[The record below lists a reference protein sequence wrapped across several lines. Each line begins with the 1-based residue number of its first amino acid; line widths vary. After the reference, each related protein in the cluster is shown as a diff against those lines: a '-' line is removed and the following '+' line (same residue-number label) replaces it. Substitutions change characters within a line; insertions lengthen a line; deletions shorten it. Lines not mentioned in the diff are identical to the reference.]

1 MHIYEGKGNASG
13 ILQKMRRCNTR
24 ARISR
29 SSTRHSPIFPPSSGQ
44 RARCTGPAS
53 TPAAAAP
60 SAASPTAI
68 SEPAPAKAGV
78 RAYRVA
84 RYLQLPG
91 NLPDRMASA
100 FQLVNLFQLSTFIN
114 TCNCSRLRG
123 RKGSQWK
130 FRTWLPLH
138 KRPNSPQIPA
148 SLNSYQ
154 YLWCT
159 SAESPLMMPPSSSG
173 SIPTCYFCGCSA
185 IRSDLHRR

>member
-1 MHIYEGKGNASG
+1 MISWVKPVNPSHPYLENDPAPSFDFHHLRISPWLEF
-13 ILQKMRRCNTR
+13 R

-60 SAASPTAI
+60 SAASPPAI

-78 RAYRVA
+78 RAHRVA

-100 FQLVNLFQLSTFIN
+100 FQLVNLFQLSH
-114 TCNCSRLRG
+114 L
-123 RKGSQWK
+123 
-130 FRTWLPLH
+130 
-138 KRPNSPQIPA
+138 
-148 SLNSYQ
+148 YQ

-159 SAESPLMMPPSSSG
+159 SAESPLMMPPSSGG

-185 IRSDLHRR
+185 IRSDLRRR